1 MKKFIIWF
9 LCAIMLM
16 IGIVGFVLVTNK
28 ETSNIVYYIANILKL
43 AITVPAIMWWYEKI
57 ERILS
62 K

>member
-1 MKKFIIWF
+1 
-9 LCAIMLM
+9 MLM

-43 AITVPAIMWWYEKI
+43 AITAPAIMWWYEKI

>member
-1 MKKFIIWF
+1 MKTFIIWF

-43 AITVPAIMWWYEKI
+43 AITVPSILWWYEKI

>member
-43 AITVPAIMWWYEKI
+43 AITAPAIMWWYEKI
-57 ERILS
+57 ESILS

>member
-1 MKKFIIWF
+1 
-9 LCAIMLM
+9 MLM

-43 AITVPAIMWWYEKI
+43 AITVPAILWWYEKI